1 MTMTRT
7 SDVQLEQQKSIEDR
21 SDAEASEQDAGEL
34 ALCMSGGGYRAA
46 VFHLGALLRLHEVG
60 LLHACALLSAV
71 SGGSIVQAW
80 LATRY
85 VGGRNE
91 GEGFASW
98 LSRIDFRAGVVEAFR
113 AVARRDLRTWPILA
127 TLAHN
132 WAWPRHRVQLL
143 EAGYR
148 RALGET
154 TLGELPQAPEFV
166 FCATDMT
173 FGVNW
178 EFRRQRAGDWLAGY
192 LKAHEDITLAHA
204 VACSSAFPPFFGPV
218 RVQCSAGD
226 FSRGKYRGADR
237 DRLLARIDL
246 TDGGVYDNLAT
257 EPAFKRRFGRVLV
270 SDAGAPFA
278 FRADAGIRRL
288 LRYTQVVQAQSVSL
302 RKRLYFTRRSADLFS
317 GAYWALVGEERD
329 GPVGYG
335 EALVRE
341 VIGRFRTDLD
351 GLDDAEFEV
360 LCNHGYGACAN
371 ALLEMAGPTEAAA
384 ATWPFPDWADE
395 DRVRVHLGDSHRRR
409 WLGKRR

>member
-1 MTMTRT
+1 MTRT

-21 SDAEASEQDAGEL
+21 SNAETPEQDAGAL

-85 VGGRNE
+85 LAQRNE
-91 GEGFASW
+91 GEDFASW
-98 LSRIDFRAGVVEAFR
+98 LSRIDFRIEVVEAFR
-113 AVARRDLRTWPILA
+113 AVARRDLRTWPILV

-132 WAWPRHRVQLL
+132 WAWPQHRVALL

-148 RALGET
+148 RILGGA
-154 TLGELPQAPEFV
+154 TLGDLPETPEFV

-192 LKAHEDITLAHA
+192 LKSHEGITLAHA

-218 RVQCSAGD
+218 RVRWSADD
-226 FSRGKYRGADR
+226 FSRGKYRGPDR

-257 EPAFKRRFGRVLV
+257 EPAFKPRFRRVLV

-278 FRADAGIRRL
+278 FRADVGFRRL

-302 RKRLYFTRRSADLFS
+302 RKRLYFTRRGNDPFA

-329 GPVGYG
+329 GPVGYK

-371 ALLEMAGPTEAAA
+371 ALVEQAGPAAAAA

-395 DRVRVHLGDSHRRR
+395 DRVRVHLSDSHRRLR
-409 WLGKRR
+409 LG